1 MKEVKRPVV
10 SVVVPVY
17 NTEPFLAEC
26 LHSLEKQTLTDI
38 EIILVNDGSTDN
50 SGRLLQEYADKDA
63 RFVYVEQENQ
73 GLSAARNTG
82 MEHASGHY
90 LAFLDSDDWLAEN
103 ALQVLCAIA
112 AKTRTDI
119 VSGNTLAVHADGQ
132 VQSWERRGR
141 ELFATGTVVSGSTYF
156 SRVMDC
162 RCYVPMVYNYLYRR
176 DFIEQNGF
184 RFEPGLVH
192 EDELWTPQ
200 VLTTAQKI
208 TVADIDFYYY
218 RQREGSIMTATAAGR
233 RIASIQLI
241 IEKLLEYSR
250 KHLFEKKYRE
260 AKEALYV
267 RLLQIYSTACT
278 LHPDGTYTTLYD
290 RAGEMLRVC
299 EELRRQESLG
309 RWYSEE
315 ILNRMKLYYD
325 RLQTMEG

>member
-50 SGRLLQEYADKDA
+50 SGRLLREYAGKDA

-200 VLTTAQKI
+200 VLTYSGFYNIGVKEIWDMVYAY
-208 TVADIDFYYY
+208 IDFVRKNGYF
-218 RQREGSIMTATAAGR
+218 EHR
-233 RIASIQLI
+233 RNEQAKYWMYETINEHLRDSFYQNPEIASLLPLQEKDVL
-241 IEKLLEYSR
+241 EGRATSFSAARKLLEMYFSGL
-250 KHLFEKKYRE
+250 K
-260 AKEALYV
+260 
-267 RLLQIYSTACT
+267 
-278 LHPDGTYTTLYD
+278 
-290 RAGEMLRVC
+290 
-299 EELRRQESLG
+299 QE
-309 RWYSEE
+309 
-315 ILNRMKLYYD
+315 
-325 RLQTMEG
+325 

>member
-50 SGRLLQEYADKDA
+50 SGRLLREYAGKDA

-192 EDELWTPQ
+192 EDEL
-200 VLTTAQKI
+200 LS
-208 TVADIDFYYY
+208 F
-218 RQREGSIMTATAAGR
+218 SIA
-233 RIASIQLI
+233 
-241 IEKLLEYSR
+241 
-250 KHLFEKKYRE
+250 
-260 AKEALYV
+260 
-267 RLLQIYSTACT
+267 
-278 LHPDGTYTTLYD
+278 
-290 RAGEMLRVC
+290 
-299 EELRRQESLG
+299 LRRSTEVLAFTCDCADLPIFKFIPEPLKSYVSLLAC
-309 RWYSEE
+309 WDWVY
-315 ILNRMKLYYD
+315 INCL
-325 RLQTMEG
+325 

>member
-50 SGRLLQEYADKDA
+50 SGRLLREYAGKDA

-73 GLSAARNTG
+73 GLSLHEIPEWNMLPGIIWHFWTVMTG
-82 MEHASGHY
+82 WQRMLCRCY
-90 LAFLDSDDWLAEN
+90 
-103 ALQVLCAIA
+103 VLCSED
-112 AKTRTDI
+112 RTDI

>member
-17 NTEPFLAEC
+17 NTELFLEEC

-50 SGRLLQEYADKDA
+50 SGELLREYAGKDA
-63 RFVYVEQENQ
+63 RCVYVEQANQ

-82 MEHASGHY
+82 IEHASGHY
-90 LAFLDSDDWLAEN
+90 LAFLDSDDWLAED

-112 AKTRTDI
+112 AKTRSDI
-119 VSGNTLAVHADGQ
+119 VSGNTLAVHPDGQ
-132 VQSWERRGR
+132 VRSWERRSR
-141 ELFATGTVVSGSTYF
+141 ELFAAGTLVSGSTYF

-184 RFEPGLVH
+184 RFEPGLIH

-200 VLTTAQKI
+200 VLTTAQKM

-250 KHLFEKKYRE
+250 KHLFEKKHRE
-260 AKEALYV
+260 VKEALYV

-299 EELRRQESLG
+299 EELSRQESLG

>member
-50 SGRLLQEYADKDA
+50 SGRLLREYAGKDA

-141 ELFATGTVVSGSTYF
+141 ELFATG
-156 SRVMDC
+156 
-162 RCYVPMVYNYLYRR
+162 RCSHLRKM
-176 DFIEQNGF
+176 
-184 RFEPGLVH
+184 
-192 EDELWTPQ
+192 Q
-200 VLTTAQKI
+200 V
-208 TVADIDFYYY
+208 D
-218 RQREGSIMTATAAGR
+218 
-233 RIASIQLI
+233 
-241 IEKLLEYSR
+241 
-250 KHLFEKKYRE
+250 KKYRNINS
-260 AKEALYV
+260 YDHS
-267 RLLQIYSTACT
+267 RRYYNFTFSQ
-278 LHPDGTYTTLYD
+278 LHDHN
-290 RAGEMLRVC
+290 
-299 EELRRQESLG
+299 
-309 RWYSEE
+309 
-315 ILNRMKLYYD
+315 I
-325 RLQTMEG
+325 

>member
-50 SGRLLQEYADKDA
+50 SGRLLREYADKDA

-132 VQSWERRGR
+132 VQSWERRA
-141 ELFATGTVVSGSTYF
+141 ESCLLTGTVVSGSTYF
-156 SRVMDC
+156 SRVM
-162 RCYVPMVYNYLYRR
+162 
-176 DFIEQNGF
+176 
-184 RFEPGLVH
+184 
-192 EDELWTPQ
+192 
-200 VLTTAQKI
+200 
-208 TVADIDFYYY
+208 VADVM
-218 RQREGSIMTATAAGR
+218 SLWCTT
-233 RIASIQLI
+233 
-241 IEKLLEYSR
+241 
-250 KHLFEKKYRE
+250 
-260 AKEALYV
+260 
-267 RLLQIYSTACT
+267 IYIGGI
-278 LHPDGTYTTLYD
+278 L
-290 RAGEMLRVC
+290 
-299 EELRRQESLG
+299 
-309 RWYSEE
+309 
-315 ILNRMKLYYD
+315 LNRMDFALNRGWFMKMNYGLL
-325 RLQTMEG
+325 RC

>member
-50 SGRLLQEYADKDA
+50 SGRLLREYAGKD
-63 RFVYVEQENQ
+63 
-73 GLSAARNTG
+73 
-82 MEHASGHY
+82 
-90 LAFLDSDDWLAEN
+90 

>member
-50 SGRLLQEYADKDA
+50 SGRLLREYAGKDA

-208 TVADIDFYYY
+208 TVADI
-218 RQREGSIMTATAAGR
+218 
-233 RIASIQLI
+233 

>member
-1 MKEVKRPVV
+1 M
-10 SVVVPVY
+10 
-17 NTEPFLAEC
+17 
-26 LHSLEKQTLTDI
+26 
-38 EIILVNDGSTDN
+38 
-50 SGRLLQEYADKDA
+50 
-63 RFVYVEQENQ
+63 
-73 GLSAARNTG
+73 
-82 MEHASGHY
+82 
-90 LAFLDSDDWLAEN
+90 
-103 ALQVLCAIA
+103 
-112 AKTRTDI
+112 
-119 VSGNTLAVHADGQ
+119 
-132 VQSWERRGR
+132 
-141 ELFATGTVVSGSTYF
+141 SGSTYF

-325 RLQTMEG
+325 QLQTMEG

>member
-50 SGRLLQEYADKDA
+50 SGRLLREYAGKDA

-176 DFIEQNGF
+176 D
-184 RFEPGLVH
+184 
-192 EDELWTPQ
+192 
-200 VLTTAQKI
+200 
-208 TVADIDFYYY
+208 
-218 RQREGSIMTATAAGR
+218 
-233 RIASIQLI
+233 
-241 IEKLLEYSR
+241 
-250 KHLFEKKYRE
+250 
-260 AKEALYV
+260 V

>member
-50 SGRLLQEYADKDA
+50 SGRLLREYADKDA

-184 RFEPGLVH
+184 RFEPGV
-192 EDELWTPQ
+192 
-200 VLTTAQKI
+200 
-208 TVADIDFYYY
+208 
-218 RQREGSIMTATAAGR
+218 GS
-233 RIASIQLI
+233 
-241 IEKLLEYSR
+241 
-250 KHLFEKKYRE
+250 
-260 AKEALYV
+260 
-267 RLLQIYSTACT
+267 
-278 LHPDGTYTTLYD
+278 
-290 RAGEMLRVC
+290 
-299 EELRRQESLG
+299 
-309 RWYSEE
+309 
-315 ILNRMKLYYD
+315 
-325 RLQTMEG
+325 

>member
-38 EIILVNDGSTDN
+38 QIILVNDGSTDN
-50 SGRLLQEYADKDA
+50 SGRLLREYAGKDA

-184 RFEPGLVH
+184 RFEPGLV
-192 EDELWTPQ
+192 L
-200 VLTTAQKI
+200 
-208 TVADIDFYYY
+208 
-218 RQREGSIMTATAAGR
+218 S
-233 RIASIQLI
+233 LI
-241 IEKLLEYSR
+241 HI
-250 KHLFEKKYRE
+250 
-260 AKEALYV
+260 
-267 RLLQIYSTACT
+267 
-278 LHPDGTYTTLYD
+278 
-290 RAGEMLRVC
+290 
-299 EELRRQESLG
+299 
-309 RWYSEE
+309 
-315 ILNRMKLYYD
+315 
-325 RLQTMEG
+325 